1 MTSIMEMR
9 DNTYIFKIRPQNSY
23 SVIRPP
29 YIVTK
34 QPCSV
39 IIQPLARDITTAKL
53 ISLIVSVVHHYIP
66 VFLCGLL

>member
-9 DNTYIFKIRPQNSY
+9 DNTYIFK
-23 SVIRPP
+23 IRPP